1 MVCPSCQTNNVAD
14 ARFCMG
20 CGGALPRAC
29 PACGS
34 VNPVEARFCQRC
46 GHQLESIEPALEAP
60 LFHDI
65 LRAPKAAPAQGER
78 RIITALFCDVVRS
91 TALAEH
97 LDPEDW
103 REIMN
108 RAFAVLTGP
117 IERYEGTVARLMG
130 DAFLAFFGAPAAHE
144 DDPQRAVFAALEILN
159 EVKPFAAQI
168 KGQYGLDFAVRVGI
182 NTGPVVVGDVGSQ
195 HVAEYTAMG
204 DAVNLAA
211 RMEQVA
217 QPGTIQIAEDTQRLV
232 APIFDLEDLGGIDVK
247 GKSAPVR
254 AYRVLAAKAR
264 PGQLRGIKGVSAPLI
279 GRDREMAQMRD
290 VMEHLRQGRGQVV
303 CLVGEAGLGK
313 SRLLEEAR
321 KLWLLGNAG
330 YSWEYVQSSPYDS
343 ARPYGLFQK
352 YGRDMFG
359 IHLDDPPEVIHQKVA
374 KGFVGVPRASDMCKV
389 TMEHVIASKAIRD
402 TRDYQAEDIKQN
414 LYGIT
419 LRAWENASAFPSVC
433 VFDDAHWADQASVDL
448 LVHVFRVT
456 ESRPMLFVC
465 ALRPERESPGWQ
477 IKVKAEAAYPGH
489 YTEIVLA
496 PLDTQRT
503 SDLVSALLNIADLPR
518 DLRELIIRKAEGN
531 PYFVEEVVRG
541 LIEQGIV
548 YQTDDG
554 LRWKAATN
562 LEEIAIPDTVHA
574 LLVARI
580 DRLDVETRAT
590 LQLASVIG
598 RIFDVRILKAVS
610 TSTMSLDLQLAALQ
624 RVELVR
630 ALARKA
636 GVEYAF
642 KHELARDAAYN
653 TILLR
658 RRRELHRQVGEAM
671 ERLFGDRIE
680 EHAHRLAQHF
690 AAGGDSDRAYR
701 YYLMAGDVAAAVSA
715 DAEAADHFA
724 HALQM
729 AETLQLPAPERT
741 RLEARVA
748 ALTASAVL
756 QP

>member
-1 MVCPSCQTNNVAD
+1 MRPSPVNMDCPSCQTKNVPD
-14 ARFCMG
+14 ARFCM
-20 CGGALPRAC
+20 
-29 PACGS
+29 
-34 VNPVEARFCQRC
+34 NC
-46 GHQLESIEPALEAP
+46 GHPLGSIGRGHEPP
-60 LFHDI
+60 LFLDI
-65 LRAPKAAPAQGER
+65 LRAPKAAPARGER

-91 TALAEH
+91 TALAER

-103 REIMN
+103 REVMN
-108 RAFAVLTGP
+108 HAFAILTGP

-130 DAFLAFFGAPAAHE
+130 DGFLAFFGAPAAHE
-144 DDPQRAVFAALEILN
+144 DDPQRAIFAALEILG

-168 KGQYGLDFAVRVGI
+168 KVQYGLDFAVRVGI
-182 NTGPVVVGDVGSQ
+182 NTGPVVVGDVGSR

-211 RMEQVA
+211 RMEQAA
-217 QPGTIQIAEDTQRLV
+217 QPGTIQIAEDTQRLI
-232 APIFDLEDLGGIDVK
+232 APMFDLEDLGGIDVK
-247 GKSAPVR
+247 GKSAPIR

-264 PGQLRGIKGVSAPLI
+264 PGQLRGIEGVSAPLI

-290 VMEHLRQGRGQVV
+290 AMERLQQGRGQVV
-303 CLVGEAGLGK
+303 CLIGEAGLGK
-313 SRLLEEAR
+313 SRLLDEAR
-321 KLWLLGNAG
+321 KIWLLRNPA
-330 YSWEYVQSSPYDS
+330 YSWEQVQSSPYDG

-402 TRDYQAEDIKQN
+402 TRDYQAEDLKQN
-414 LYGIT
+414 LYGIA
-419 LRAWENASAFPSVC
+419 LRAWENASSFPSVC
-433 VFDDAHWADQASVDL
+433 VFDDVHWADQASVDL

-456 ESRPMLFVC
+456 EQSPMLFVC

-477 IKVKAEAAYPGH
+477 IKLKAEAAYPAH
-489 YTEIVLA
+489 YTEIVLS

-503 SDLVSALLNIADLPR
+503 NDLVSALLNIADLPR
-518 DLRELIIRKAEGN
+518 DLRALIIRKAEGN
-531 PYFVEEVVRG
+531 PYFVEEVVRS

-554 LRWKAATN
+554 LRWKAATK
-562 LEEIAIPDTVHA
+562 LEDLAIPDTLHA
-574 LLVARI
+574 LLGARI
-580 DRLDVETRAT
+580 DRLDAETRAT

-598 RIFDVRILKAVS
+598 RTFDLRILKAVS
-610 TSTMSLDLQLAALQ
+610 ASTTSLDLQLAALQ

-630 ALARKA
+630 EVTRKPKL
-636 GVEYAF
+636 EYTF
-642 KHELARDAAYN
+642 KHELARDAAYH

-658 RRRELHRQVGEAM
+658 RRPELHRQVGEAM
-671 ERLFGDRIE
+671 ETLFRDRIE

-690 AAGGDSDRAYR
+690 AAGGDGDKAYR
-701 YYLMAGDVAAAVSA
+701 YYVMAGEAAAAVSA
-715 DAEAADHFA
+715 DAEAADHFV
-724 HALQM
+724 HALEA
-729 AETLQLPAPERT
+729 AETLPIPPAERT
-741 RLEARVA
+741 RLEGRVA
-748 ALTASAVL
+748 ALAASAAP